1 MRSQAAV
8 IGSQWTPTSHIVNAF
23 RVSYSRLAV
32 TRGVADG
39 LPSPVSVGVNMYNL
53 VEGKTGW

>member
-1 MRSQAAV
+1 MDTHVPHRQ
-8 IGSQWTPTSHIVNAF
+8 
-23 RVSYSRLAV
+23 RVSREYSRLAV